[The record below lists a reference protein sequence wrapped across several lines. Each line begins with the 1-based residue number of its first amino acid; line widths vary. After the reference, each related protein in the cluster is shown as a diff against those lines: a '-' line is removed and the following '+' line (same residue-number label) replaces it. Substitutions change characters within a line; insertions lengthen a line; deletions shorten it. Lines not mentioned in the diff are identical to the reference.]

1 MIDKAYLKPAAA
13 NTADKIVF
21 CPPIATFSN
30 ADHARE
36 QDLAEGSPSALN
48 VINDPQAAR
57 ATLEELLGPPTL
69 VVESG
74 GEWTNPETGEIEP
87 KLHIHYRLKVPARD
101 KAALAELKIARKLAT
116 HIVHGDPTN
125 NPIVH
130 PIRWAGSW
138 HRKNE
143 PKLTRVVEINQMPKS
158 ISMMRWRF

>member
-1 MIDKAYLKPAAA
+1 M
-13 NTADKIVF
+13 
-21 CPPIATFSN
+21 
-30 ADHARE
+30 
-36 QDLAEGSPSALN
+36 Q
-48 VINDPQAAR
+48 
-57 ATLEELLGPPTL
+57 ELLGPPTL

-101 KAALAELKIARKLAT
+101 KAALAALKIARKLAT

-125 NPIVH
+125 NPVAH

-143 PKLTRVVEINQMPKS
+143 PKLHPCR
-158 ISMMRWRF
+158 